1 MQRQSRV
8 GAVKSPANFMA
19 YLLVIGCRRR
29 FTVKVRRRRAPPYI

>member
-1 MQRQSRV
+1 
-8 GAVKSPANFMA
+8 MA